1 MDVKT
6 GSGAFMADLK
16 QSIALSESIVKVCQK
31 MKTKSVVVISD
42 MDQPLGRAIGNALEV
57 QESIDCLNGKA
68 PADLQELCIA
78 LSAHMIHLGGRAR
91 TVVQAAK
98 MAREAVA
105 KGDAAKRFREI
116 IRMQDGCERVMDD
129 SGILPKASHV
139 QAVKSTASGFVT
151 RCDAKSMGLASN
163 ALGAGRLRIDDAIDP
178 AVGIYLLKK
187 VGDKVTRGEPLCE
200 IHWNDES
207 RLRDA
212 LPLIKDAYEIKSRAA
227 KPRPLIHRVFTG

>member
-1 MDVKT
+1 M
-6 GSGAFMADLK
+6 SDLK
-16 QSIALSESIVKVCQK
+16 QSAALAESIVDVCRR

-68 PADLQELCIA
+68 PADLLELCVA
-78 LSAHMIHLGGRAR
+78 LSAHMVHLGGRAR
-91 TVVQAAK
+91 TAAQAAK
-98 MAREAVA
+98 MAREAIA

-116 IRMQDGCERVMDD
+116 IRMQGGRERVMDD
-129 SGILPKASHV
+129 SEILPKAGHV
-139 QAVKSTASGFVT
+139 QSVKSAVSGFVT
-151 RCDAKSMGLASN
+151 RCDAKRMGLASN

-187 VGDKVTRGEPLCE
+187 VGDKVSRGEPLCE
-200 IHWNDES
+200 VHWNDES
-207 RLRDA
+207 RLREA
-212 LPLIKDAYEIKSRAA
+212 LPLIKEAYGVKSRAV